1 MLFFPELAILMY
13 LRGIKYT
20 TRQNITMTKK
30 IIYIIVA
37 VAIIAVTAFLMLRR
51 DNESIEIDN
60 SCTTDSLELAIPQ
73 DTVKKYGFPVNDY
86 IITYDTIK
94 PRETLAEVLYGF
106 GFTAQQV
113 FDLTQCPDSI
123 FDERKIRPGEA
134 CALLCDKDSTARY
147 FVYETSPKSYVTFD
161 IVNRFSARKHD
172 KPTAWVT
179 TEVAGRVN
187 SSLWVAMQESNTSPL
202 LAVEMSH
209 IFGWSIDFFGIQQG
223 DEFRLIYSQEHVE
236 ETPLN
241 NYRIEAASFC
251 ASGNTVYAI
260 PFVQENEELFYN
272 IDGNSLEGAFL
283 KAPLDF
289 YRISSKFTNSRFHP
303 VLKRYRAHHG
313 VDYAAPKGTP
323 VYAIGSGKVIKK
335 GWDANGGGN
344 YIKIR
349 HNSTYVTTY
358 MHLSGFA
365 KGLKEGDFV
374 KQKQV
379 IGYVGSTGLSTGPH
393 LDFRVHE
400 NGKPINPLTIK
411 SQPRKPVSEENK
423 EAFGVLRDSVVIR
436 LANIQMERPDST
448 TTL

>member
-1 MLFFPELAILMY
+1 
-13 LRGIKYT
+13 
-20 TRQNITMTKK
+20 MTKK
-30 IIYIIVA
+30 TTYIIA
-37 VAIIAVTAFLMLRR
+37 SIAAIAVTAFFMLST
-51 DNESIEIDN
+51 DNETIETDN
-60 SCTTDSLELAIPQ
+60 TCATDSLEMAIPL
-73 DTVKKYGFPVNDY
+73 DTVKKYGFSVDDY
-86 IITYDTIK
+86 IISYDTIK

-106 GFTAQQV
+106 GFTAQQI
-113 FDLTQCPDSI
+113 FELTQCPDSI

-161 IVNRFSARKHD
+161 IANGCCAARFE
-172 KPTAWVT
+172 KPTEWKT

-187 SSLWVAMQESNTSPL
+187 SSLWVAMQESNTSPQ
-202 LAVEMSH
+202 LAVLMSH
-209 IFGWSIDFFGIQQG
+209 IFGWSIDFFGIQKG

-289 YRISSKFTNSRFHP
+289 YRISSKFSNSRYHP

-335 GWDANGGGN
+335 AYQAGGAGY

-349 HNSTYVTTY
+349 HNSTYTTSY

-393 LDFRVHE
+393 LDFRVYE

-411 SQPRKPVSEENK
+411 SQPKKPISEANK
-423 EAFGVLRDSVVIR
+423 AVFAVVKDSLVNR
-436 LANIQMERPDST
+436 LTNIPFAIAETPVQEEET
-448 TTL
+448 GQEIEQL